1 MKSALQKSPI
11 PHTHAFVVQSL
22 KQPFFD
28 PNWHFH
34 PEYQLFMVLKG
45 KGTRF
50 IGDHVKSFKAGD
62 ITFLGP
68 DLPHLWR
75 SDQEES
81 PTKNAI
87 SAEGVVVYF
96 NENFIS
102 DTLLHKEEGILLRT
116 LFRKSLRGFDVLG
129 KTAKN
134 IGQMILNLPRQEG
147 FDAVLGLLHI
157 LNRLSQTEDI
167 ELLASSGY
175 TNTLREGDTE
185 RMNLVYTH
193 VMKHFKRK
201 IPISELAYL
210 TNMTPT
216 SFSRYFKTH
225 ANKTFTEFVSE
236 IRIGH
241 ACKLL
246 IDQKKNASQ
255 ACYDSGFRTLSN
267 FNKQFKTFTNSTPL
281 AYKKRYEMT

>member
-11 PHTHAFVVQSL
+11 PHTHAFVVQTL
-22 KQPFFD
+22 KQSIFD

-68 DLPHLWR
+68 DLPHCWR
-75 SDQEES
+75 SDVEAS
-81 PTKNAI
+81 VNKNGI
-87 SAEGVVVYF
+87 YAEGIVIYF
-96 NENFIS
+96 QEDFIS
-102 DTLLHKEEGILLRT
+102 TSLLNKEEGYMLRQ
-116 LFRKSLRGFDVLG
+116 LFKKGLRGFDITGDTTKKV
-129 KTAKN
+129 A
-134 IGQMILNLPRQEG
+134 QMMKDLPQQEG
-147 FDAVLGLLHI
+147 FDGVLALLHI
-157 LNRLSQTEDI
+157 LNCLSQSDDI
-167 ELLASSGY
+167 ALLASSGY
-175 TNTLREGDTE
+175 TNTLREGDTQ
-185 RMNLVYTH
+185 RMNQVYAQ

-201 IPISELAYL
+201 MPIAELASL

-225 ANKTFTEFVSE
+225 ANKTFSDFVSE

-246 IDQKKNASQ
+246 IDKKMNASR
-255 ACYDSGFRTLSN
+255 ACYESGFQTLSN
-267 FNKQFKTFTNSTPL
+267 FNRQFKVTTKRTPL
-281 AYKKRYEMT
+281 EYKKRYEMK

>member
-11 PHTHAFVVQSL
+11 PLAHSFVVQEL

-50 IGDHVKSFKAGD
+50 IGDHVKPFNEGD

-68 DLPHLWR
+68 NLPHLWR
-75 SDQEES
+75 SDLEETTS
-81 PTKNAI
+81 KKDTE
-87 SAEGVVVYF
+87 AEGIVVYF
-96 NENFIS
+96 HENFIS
-102 DTLLHKEEGILLRT
+102 DSLLKKEEGIKIRQ
-116 LFRKSLRGFDVLG
+116 LFKKSLRGFDV
-129 KTAKN
+129 TNNSINTIA
-134 IGQMILNLPRQEG
+134 QMILQLPFLEG

-157 LNRLSQTEDI
+157 LNNLSQTDNI
-167 ELLASSGY
+167 KLLASSGY
-175 TNTLREGDTE
+175 TNTLREGDTL
-185 RMNLVYTH
+185 RMNRVYAH
-193 VMKHFKRK
+193 IMKNFYRK
-201 IPISELAYL
+201 ITISELASL
-210 TNMTPT
+210 INMTPT

-225 ANKTFTEFVSE
+225 ANKTFSEFVSE

-255 ACYDSGFRTLSN
+255 ACYESGFRTLSN
-267 FNKQFKTFTNSTPL
+267 FNRQFKTITKRTPL
-281 AYKKRYEMT
+281 EYKKRYNIK